1 MDLTPASMRALG
13 PTLIAATVLSA
24 GFVLVAAIDG
34 ASLPWLCVTAGLS
47 IATAALMVHLPRR
60 VMLVVL
66 AITWVLL
73 PAVIGKYVGG
83 HYALVWLMSSG
94 VGIMAGQY
102 PTYRRV
108 LAQRAAT
115 KAEYGDRPQLLIDG
129 THTPGDLHTAHTA
142 VQALDGHTQ
151 TIVSVL
157 RGTARLDI
165 GGNAATNQLL
175 VYANATSNA
184 ATPPTSPPHS
194 PPSTASGTTAPV
206 TPASTGPTTQTPPT
220 VDHPASKPP
229 TNHPALRGI

>member
-1 MDLTPASMRALG
+1 
-13 PTLIAATVLSA
+13 
-24 GFVLVAAIDG
+24 
-34 ASLPWLCVTAGLS
+34 
-47 IATAALMVHLPRR
+47 
-60 VMLVVL
+60 MLVVL

-184 ATPPTSPPHS
+184 ATPPTSPPALTALDSFWHHGTRNPGLNWTHDPDTADRR
-194 PPSTASGTTAPV
+194 PPSLQAT
-206 TPASTGPTTQTPPT
+206 
-220 VDHPASKPP
+220 D
-229 TNHPALRGI
+229 